1 MDVDLR
7 LLRYFVAVGEELNFS
22 RAAERL
28 HIAQPSLS
36 RQIRQ
41 LERRLGLSLF
51 IRTSRQV
58 ELTEAGEVLL
68 PQARELVARWTEM
81 LGTTRE
87 AATRESL
94 VLRVGFVSSAA
105 NELTPLIL
113 RRFSERRPGWR
124 VQMSQT
130 EWQDPTAGLAEQ
142 AVDVALLRVPIPDDE
157 PFSQR
162 TLLEEPRWIALPG
175 DHPLA
180 AKQVIEL
187 RDVLDEPFV
196 ATPEESGAWRD
207 YWLGVPERGGHPV
220 RIGAV
225 VRSSDEWLEA
235 IVNGHGVSFTAQATA
250 RFYQRPGITYRPV
263 EGLSSSEVAVVWP
276 RDRATPAV
284 RDFVWACLEVA
295 RQATPAGEAEP
306 LSA

>member
-41 LERRLGLSLF
+41 LEQRLGFSLF
-51 IRTSRQV
+51 RRTSRQV

-68 PQARELVARWTEM
+68 PQARELLARWTETV
-81 LGTTRE
+81 GVARE

-113 RRFSERRPGWR
+113 RRFGERRPGWR

-130 EWQDPTAGLAEQ
+130 EWQDPTAGLADGT
-142 AVDVALLRVPIPDDE
+142 VDVALLRVPIPGGDA
-157 PFSQR
+157 FSER
-162 TLLEEPRWIALPG
+162 TLLEEPRWIAMSS

-180 AKQVIEL
+180 AKQVVEL

-207 YWLGVPERGGHPV
+207 YWLAVDERDGHPV

-235 IVNGHGVSFTAQATA
+235 IVNGLGVSFTAQATA
-250 RFYQRPGITYRPV
+250 RFYQRPGIAYRPV
-263 EGLSSSEVAVVWP
+263 DGLSGSEVAVVWP
-276 RDRATPAV
+276 REGAAPAV

-295 RQATPAGEAEP
+295 RRATPAGG